1 MRISSCSHEEYGP
14 QAGLRRDQ
22 AKHGDREAWGL
33 ESMGIQRNM
42 KTQVMP
48 VRADSDSICREYA
61 RPGGRLPQKQERP
74 DFRRER
80 EKMKEA
86 LLPFVRETVKKQL
99 KEERE
104 YYRSRPSLAARQL
117 EGVLGQG
124 QMIPV
129 ITGRV
134 CEQVERRIR
143 LERLRHSP

>member
-1 MRISSCSHEEYGP
+1 MKTSSCSPEEYGHRSVRGGMM
-14 QAGLRRDQ
+14 QGMRM
-22 AKHGDREAWGL
+22 REN
-33 ESMGIQRNM
+33 MRIPRKM

-48 VRADSDSICREYA
+48 VRADSESICREYA
-61 RPGGRLPQKQERP
+61 CFGGRLLQKQERP
-74 DFRRER
+74 DARQER
-80 EKMKEA
+80 KKMKEA
-86 LLPFVRETVKKQL
+86 LLPLVRETVKKQL

-129 ITGRV
+129 ITSRV

-143 LERLRHSP
+143 LERLRHSS

>member
-1 MRISSCSHEEYGP
+1 MGIRKNE
-14 QAGLRRDQ
+14 
-22 AKHGDREAWGL
+22 DREAWGS